1 MVSYATRRKGRTKPH
16 NGTGTCRTLAY
27 TVLLASATRTGCSQC
42 SPGRSETNGRTS
54 RLLSTLVLYQAGYDF
69 KRLFAI
75 SEIYDRDRAAFYS
88 VLQQVR
94 EAGVTS
100 PTAGSSTSSAAWQ
113 PSSSKSKSAAQRPS
127 RPNNSVEPTISTPA
141 KSRSSTNSWPA
152 GKPASMI

>member
-27 TVLLASATRTGCSQC
+27 TVLLASATSTGCSQC

-88 VLQQVR
+88 VVQQVR
-94 EAGVTS
+94 EAGMDLTGWIEYFVRGLATQLLEVQERS
-100 PTAGSSTSSAAWQ
+100 TRAITAEH
-113 PSSSKSKSAAQRPS
+113 
-127 RPNNSVEPTISTPA
+127 SVEPTISTPPNRCPRRTPGPRA
-141 KSRSSTNSWPA
+141 NRRR
-152 GKPASMI
+152 